1 MFGIS
6 FSEIIL
12 ILVVSLIVF
21 GPQQLPQIARSAG
34 RVFLMLQRFMT
45 NFRQE
50 VYAYT
55 GFNEIRQ
62 TQQDLLQTYQQLKSS
77 LIQEKSMARFSAETD
92 VSAPEFAEV
101 EHEMYQAELEF
112 DRQPELFE

>member
-6 FSEIIL
+6 FSEIAL

-34 RVFLMLQRFMT
+34 RLFLLLQRFMT

-77 LIQEKSMARFSAETD
+77 LNQEKSMSTFAAETD
-92 VSAPEFAEV
+92 VPANAVAEV
-101 EHEMYQAELEF
+101 KHEMYQAELEF